1 MKIKKN
7 EITVLL
13 IIMLLVGLLMVMIN
27 PRSFL
32 TINNL
37 QSMAFQLPEL
47 GILSLA
53 MMIVMLTGGST
64 SPSSPRRICQGS
76 PQP

>member
-53 MMIVMLTGGST
+53 MMIVMLTGGINLSIIAT
-64 SPSSPRRICQGS
+64 ANLSGITAA
-76 PQP
+76 